1 MPPTWPA
8 AGPTSSWVEIV
19 MLAIAGTLALAL
31 SVVGIY
37 GVMSYGVSRR
47 TREIAIRLALGARQ
61 GDVKR
66 MFVRQG
72 LALAGIGL
80 LIGLGAAAGLTR
92 VMSSLLFEISPLD
105 PMTYI
110 LVPLL
115 LAMAVVLACYLPAR
129 RAAAADPVEAL
140 QAV

>member
-1 MPPTWPA
+1 M
-8 AGPTSSWVEIV
+8 
-19 MLAIAGTLALAL
+19 
-31 SVVGIY
+31 
-37 GVMSYGVSRR
+37 RR
-47 TREIAIRLALGARQ
+47 TREIVIRLALGARQ

-66 MFVRQG
+66 MFVCQG
-72 LALAGIGL
+72 LALTGVGL

-140 QAV
+140 KAE